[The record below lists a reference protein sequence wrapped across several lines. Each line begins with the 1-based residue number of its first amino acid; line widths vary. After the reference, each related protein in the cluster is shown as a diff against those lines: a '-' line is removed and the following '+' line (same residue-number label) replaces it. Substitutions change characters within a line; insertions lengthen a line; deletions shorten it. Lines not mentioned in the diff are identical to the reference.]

1 MTNIM
6 RIIILYMQ
14 IYLFANKGFTPMTAY
29 SHIVRSLNNASFS
42 SNPRVIR
49 HQPPISYELIFY

>member
-1 MTNIM
+1 MINIM

-49 HQPPISYELIFY
+49 H